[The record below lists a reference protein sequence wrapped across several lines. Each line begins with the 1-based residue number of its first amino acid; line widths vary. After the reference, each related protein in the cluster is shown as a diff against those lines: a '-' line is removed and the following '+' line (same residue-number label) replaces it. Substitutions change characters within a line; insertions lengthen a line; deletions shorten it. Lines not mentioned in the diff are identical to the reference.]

1 MRIFLILLGVLACS
15 DHNLNAVEK
24 PTPGTTDTGEA
35 PCVVDTGERPVE
47 EWCSVEDNWKIPESH
62 ATDIL
67 FSLDSSCSMGLDI
80 WQLYGNFDSFLNEL
94 SNFSENWQMMVVN
107 KDSGCNHSGILRPT
121 TTNLDEKFKD
131 ALFALNFENEFTEAL
146 LTVNANAVE
155 KTGNGGCNQGF
166 LRPNAMLHII
176 DITDEPEQSDI
187 ISGETW
193 DQLVDRIVVAKG
205 DPVLTTISAIAGDVP
220 DGCDDASAGTGYAEA
235 VAATNGVF
243 LSICQDWSSKKSL
256 GLLAAASINQDTFGL
271 SEVPVESTIK
281 VWITGTQTT
290 NWVYDSQLN
299 AIVIQG
305 KPPGAND
312 RVRVRYQTVCTDA

>member
-1 MRIFLILLGVLACS
+1 
-15 DHNLNAVEK
+15 
-24 PTPGTTDTGEA
+24 
-35 PCVVDTGERPVE
+35 
-47 EWCSVEDNWKIPESH
+47 
-62 ATDIL
+62 
-67 FSLDSSCSMGLDI
+67 
-80 WQLYGNFDSFLNEL
+80 
-94 SNFSENWQMMVVN
+94 
-107 KDSGCNHSGILRPT
+107 
-121 TTNLDEKFKD
+121 
-131 ALFALNFENEFTEAL
+131 
-146 LTVNANAVE
+146 
-155 KTGNGGCNQGF
+155 
-166 LRPNAMLHII
+166 MLHII